1 MKHASLALALAL
13 LSLPV
18 AAFAGPPGADRT
30 DPSVNEDI
38 RQGMAEARAEIAAE
52 LAKARLDLDAGNL
65 DIGNGLHFGRHHD
78 DKAAASPNDKPRAE
92 ITPKGDFLIDDKA
105 VAIDAGQRAQLLAYR
120 TLVIGIAKEGI
131 DIGERSALAAV
142 DQVDRGLFGLML
154 GALTGS
160 TERKVERQVETAIK
174 PAVEQL
180 CRRPPAVLA
189 SQRQLAASLP
199 AFAPY
204 AELGQ
209 DDIGDC
215 ERSVREAFAMR

>member
-1 MKHASLALALAL
+1 MKHASLALMLG

-18 AAFAGPPGADRT
+18 AAFAGPPAADRT
-30 DPSVNEDI
+30 GSAVNEDI
-38 RQGMAEARAEIAAE
+38 RQGMAEARAEIGAE
-52 LAKARLDLDAGNL
+52 LAKARRELDTQNL
-65 DIGNGLHFGRHHD
+65 DIGAGLHFGRRHD
-78 DKAAASPNDKPRAE
+78 DQATTSPNDKPKAE
-92 ITPKGDFLIDDKA
+92 ITPKGDFLIDDEA
-105 VAIDAGQRAQLLAYR
+105 VAIDADQRAQLLAYR
-120 TLVIGIAKEGI
+120 ALVIGIAKDGI

-160 TERKVERQVETAIK
+160 TERKVERQVKTAIK

-180 CRRPPAVLA
+180 CRRLPAVLA

>member
-1 MKHASLALALAL
+1 
-13 LSLPV
+13 
-18 AAFAGPPGADRT
+18 
-30 DPSVNEDI
+30 
-38 RQGMAEARAEIAAE
+38 
-52 LAKARLDLDAGNL
+52 
-65 DIGNGLHFGRHHD
+65 
-78 DKAAASPNDKPRAE
+78 
-92 ITPKGDFLIDDKA
+92 
-105 VAIDAGQRAQLLAYR
+105 VAIDADQRAQLLAYR
-120 TLVIGIAKEGI
+120 ALVIGIAKDGI

-160 TERKVERQVETAIK
+160 TERKVERQVKTAIK

-180 CRRPPAVLA
+180 CRRLPAVLA

-215 ERSVREAFAMR
+215 ERSARSVRDALNHPGRPVIRPVCRISRHPAGPAGLSRGSPCTSSASDRSCCWPSRPPSPALHWPRRNASIPNRASWPSTRPE